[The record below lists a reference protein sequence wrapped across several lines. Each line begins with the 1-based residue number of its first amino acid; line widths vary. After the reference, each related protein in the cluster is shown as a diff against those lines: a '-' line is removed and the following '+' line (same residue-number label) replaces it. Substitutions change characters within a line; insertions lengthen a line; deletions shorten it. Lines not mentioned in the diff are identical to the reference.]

1 MTDGAAAP
9 GRPGGRSMR
18 LGIAVLVAAYALS
31 QFYRAFLAVLAPA
44 LARDLGADAGTLSLA
59 SGVWFATF
67 AAMQIP
73 VGWALDRI
81 GPRRTAAGLFALGGG
96 GGAALFAAASAPWQL
111 VAAMGL
117 IGIGCSPVLMAS
129 YTIFARRFDAR
140 VFATLAALTLGLGSL
155 GNLAGSAPLAWA
167 AEAYGWRASVWA
179 VAALTLGVAA
189 LVLAAVEDPPFA
201 EAGPG
206 GALASLMEIVRLRA
220 LWPVVALTLVA
231 YAPAAGIRGLWIAP
245 YLEDAFGAAPG
256 TIGTASL
263 VMALAMIAGSFAY
276 GPLDRLTGT
285 RKGVALAGNALCL
298 AALLVLALM
307 PLGLWAAVAAMAAV
321 GFFGASYPL
330 LMAHGRAFVPAR
342 LTGRGVTLINL
353 FSIGGVGLAQVAT
366 GRIHAAAD
374 EPYRAVF
381 LFFAGAL
388 ALGLAAYAFSR
399 DRTD

>member
-1 MTDGAAAP
+1 
-9 GRPGGRSMR
+9 MR
-18 LGIAVLVAAYALS
+18 LGIAVLIAAYVLS

-44 LARDLGADAGTLSLA
+44 LEREIGAGPEALSLA
-59 SGVWFATF
+59 SGLWFAAF

-81 GPRRTAAGLFALGGG
+81 GPRRTAAWLLALGGG
-96 GGAALFAAASAPWQL
+96 GGAALFAAATSPWQIS
-111 VAAMGL
+111 AAMAL

-129 YTIFARRFDAR
+129 YLIFARSFDAR
-140 VFATLAALTLGLGSL
+140 AFATLAAMTIGIGSL
-155 GNLAGSAPLAWA
+155 GNLAGSAPLGWA
-167 AEAYGWRASVWA
+167 AEAFGWRASVWA
-179 VAALTLGVAA
+179 LAAATLAVALAALAT
-189 LVLAAVEDPPFA
+189 VEDPPPAA
-201 EAGPG
+201 EGAGG
-206 GALASLMEIVRLRA
+206 SLWEIVRMPA
-220 LWPVVALTLVA
+220 IWPILLLTLVA

-245 YLEDAFGAAPG
+245 YLEDAFGASAG
-256 TIGTASL
+256 TIGTATL
-263 VMALAMIAGSFAY
+263 VMALAMILGAFAY
-276 GPLDRLTGT
+276 GPLDRLLGT
-285 RKGVALAGNALCL
+285 RKGVALGGNAIMLG
-298 AALLVLALM
+298 ALLALALM
-307 PLGLWAAVAAMAAV
+307 PLGLWGAVAAMAAV

-366 GRIHAAAD
+366 GRIHAASA

-381 LFFAGAL
+381 LFFAAAL